1 MALISEKGEQEL
13 MKKNNVKVKENIT
26 MVDKVNA
33 INLIVSSY
41 FTDGEYTPYYSDM
54 AQVMAVIT
62 YFIEGIEFEE
72 GEDIYNAVMQDEE
85 LVDIVHD
92 VLFDDDM
99 IFIKNNAKDKV
110 EFIKQKIIHSHA
122 DMDKI
127 IEACNVI
134 IDSLENFSKLNIK
147 EMKKED
153 MQNASIVLEKLAS
166 NNNLTPEVIS
176 NVLKDAVGFKMD
188 EATEEILDSKN
199 EQIRGLKEENKE
211 LRKYKALWESRNTT
225 ASSDKVVSMKV

>member
-1 MALISEKGEQEL
+1 
-13 MKKNNVKVKENIT
+13 MKKGKIEIKKNISI
-26 MVDKVNA
+26 VDKVNA

-41 FTDGEYTPYYSDM
+41 FTDGEYTPYYSKM
-54 AQVMAVIT
+54 AEVMAVVT

-72 GEDIYNAVMQDEE
+72 GEDIYDAVTQDEE
-85 LVDIVHD
+85 LNDMVHD
-92 VLFDDDM
+92 ILFEDDM
-99 IFIKNNAKDKV
+99 IFVKDNAKDKV
-110 EFIKQKIIHSHA
+110 EFLKQKIIHSHA

>member
-1 MALISEKGEQEL
+1 
-13 MKKNNVKVKENIT
+13 MKKGKIEIKKNIS

-41 FTDGEYTPYYSDM
+41 FTNGEYTPYYSDM
-54 AQVMAVIT
+54 AQVMAVVT
-62 YFIEGIEFEE
+62 YFIDGIEFEND
-72 GEDIYNAVMQDEE
+72 EDIYTAVMQDEE

-92 VLFDDDM
+92 VLFEDDM
-99 IFIKNNAKDKV
+99 IFVKDNAKDKV
-110 EFIKQKIIHSHA
+110 EFLKQKIIHSHA

-166 NNNLTPEVIS
+166 NDNLTPEVIS

-188 EATEEILDSKN
+188 EAAEEILDSKN

>member
-1 MALISEKGEQEL
+1 
-13 MKKNNVKVKENIT
+13 MKKGKIEIKKNIT

-54 AQVMAVIT
+54 AQVMAVVT

-99 IFIKNNAKDKV
+99 IFIKNNARDKV
-110 EFIKQKIIHSHA
+110 KFLKQQIIHSHA
-122 DMDKI
+122 DTDRI

-188 EATEEILDSKN
+188 EATEKILDSKN

-225 ASSDKVVSMKV
+225 ASDKVVPMEG

>member
-1 MALISEKGEQEL
+1 

>member
-1 MALISEKGEQEL
+1 
-13 MKKNNVKVKENIT
+13 MKKGKIEIKKNIS

-41 FTDGEYTPYYSDM
+41 FTNGEYTPYYSDM
-54 AQVMAVIT
+54 AQVMAVVT

-85 LVDIVHD
+85 LNDMVHD
-92 VLFDDDM
+92 ILFEDDM
-99 IFIKNNAKDKV
+99 IFVKDNAKDKV
-110 EFIKQKIIHSHA
+110 EFLKQKIIHSHA

-166 NNNLTPEVIS
+166 NDNLTPEVIS
-176 NVLKDAVGFKMD
+176 DILKNAVGFKMD
-188 EATEEILDSKN
+188 EATEEIIDAKN
-199 EQIRGLKEENKE
+199 AEIRE

>member
-1 MALISEKGEQEL
+1 
-13 MKKNNVKVKENIT
+13 MKKGKIEIKKNIS

-54 AQVMAVIT
+54 AQVMAVVT
-62 YFIEGIEFEE
+62 YFIEGIEFEND
-72 GEDIYNAVMQDEE
+72 EDIYTAVMQDEE

-92 VLFDDDM
+92 VLFNDDM
-99 IFIKNNAKDKV
+99 IFIKNNARDKV
-110 EFIKQKIIHSHA
+110 EFLKQKIIHSHA

-134 IDSLENFSKLNIK
+134 VDSLENFSKLNIK

-176 NVLKDAVGFKMD
+176 NVLKDAVGFNMD
-188 EATEEILDSKN
+188 KATEEIIDAKN
-199 EQIRGLKEENKE
+199 AEIRE

>member
-1 MALISEKGEQEL
+1 
-13 MKKNNVKVKENIT
+13 MKKGKIEIKKNIS

-41 FTDGEYTPYYSDM
+41 FTDGEYTPYYSKM
-54 AQVMAVIT
+54 AEVMAVVT
-62 YFIEGIEFEE
+62 YFIEGIDFEE
-72 GEDIYNAVMQDEE
+72 GEDIYDAVMQDEE
-85 LVDIVHD
+85 LNDMVHD
-92 VLFDDDM
+92 ILFEDDM
-99 IFIKNNAKDKV
+99 IFVKDNAKDKV
-110 EFIKQKIIHSHA
+110 EFLKQKIIHSHA

-127 IEACNVI
+127 IEVCNVI

>member
-1 MALISEKGEQEL
+1 
-13 MKKNNVKVKENIT
+13 MKKGKIEIKKNIS

-85 LVDIVHD
+85 LNDMVHD
-92 VLFDDDM
+92 ILFEDDM
-99 IFIKNNAKDKV
+99 IFVKDNAKDKV

-122 DMDKI
+122 DTDRI

>member
-1 MALISEKGEQEL
+1 
-13 MKKNNVKVKENIT
+13 MKKGKIEIKKNISI
-26 MVDKVNA
+26 VDKVNA

-41 FTDGEYTPYYSDM
+41 FTDGEYTPYYSKM
-54 AQVMAVIT
+54 AEVMAVVT

-92 VLFDDDM
+92 ILFEDDM
-99 IFIKNNAKDKV
+99 IFVKDNAKDKV
-110 EFIKQKIIHSHA
+110 EFLKQKIIHSHA

-127 IEACNVI
+127 IEVCNVI

-225 ASSDKVVSMKV
+225 ASSDKLCL

>member
-1 MALISEKGEQEL
+1 
-13 MKKNNVKVKENIT
+13 MKKGKIEIKKNIT

-41 FTDGEYTPYYSDM
+41 FTDGEYTPYYSKM
-54 AQVMAVIT
+54 AEVMAVVT

-72 GEDIYNAVMQDEE
+72 GEDIYNTVMQDEE
-85 LVDIVHD
+85 LNDMVHD
-92 VLFDDDM
+92 ILFEDDM
-99 IFIKNNAKDKV
+99 IFVKDNAKDKV
-110 EFIKQKIIHSHA
+110 EFLKQKIIHSHA

-176 NVLKDAVGFKMD
+176 NVLKDVVGFKMD

-211 LRKYKALWESRNTT
+211 LKKYKALWESRNTT
-225 ASSDKVVSMKV
+225 ASSDKVVPMEG

>member
-1 MALISEKGEQEL
+1 
-13 MKKNNVKVKENIT
+13 MKKGKIEIKKNIS

-41 FTDGEYTPYYSDM
+41 FTNGEYTPYYSDM
-54 AQVMAVIT
+54 AQVMAVVT
-62 YFIEGIEFEE
+62 YFIDGIEFEND
-72 GEDIYNAVMQDEE
+72 EDIYTAVMQDEE

-92 VLFDDDM
+92 VLFEDDM
-99 IFIKNNAKDKV
+99 IFVKDNAKDKV
-110 EFIKQKIIHSHA
+110 EFLKQKIIHSHA

-225 ASSDKVVSMKV
+225 ASSDKVVPMEV

>member
-1 MALISEKGEQEL
+1 
-13 MKKNNVKVKENIT
+13 MKKGKIEIKKNIS

-41 FTDGEYTPYYSDM
+41 FTNGEYTPYYSDM
-54 AQVMAVIT
+54 AQVMAVVT
-62 YFIEGIEFEE
+62 YFIDGIEFEND
-72 GEDIYNAVMQDEE
+72 EDIYTAVMQDEE
-85 LVDIVHD
+85 LSDIVHD
-92 VLFDDDM
+92 VLFEDDM
-99 IFIKNNAKDKV
+99 IFIKNNAIDKV
-110 EFIKQKIIHSHA
+110 EFLKQQIIHSHA
-122 DMDKI
+122 DTDKI
-127 IEACNVI
+127 IEVCNVI

-188 EATEEILDSKN
+188 KAAEEIIDAKN

-225 ASSDKVVSMKV
+225 ASSDKVVPMEV

>member
-1 MALISEKGEQEL
+1 
-13 MKKNNVKVKENIT
+13 MKKDNFRIKENIT

-41 FTDGEYTPYYSDM
+41 FTNGEYTPYYSKM
-54 AQVMAVIT
+54 AEVMAVVT

-72 GEDIYNAVMQDEE
+72 GEDIYDAVMQDEE
-85 LVDIVHD
+85 LNDMVHD
-92 VLFDDDM
+92 ILFEDDM
-99 IFIKNNAKDKV
+99 IFVKDNAKDKV
-110 EFIKQKIIHSHA
+110 EFLKQKIIHSHA

-166 NNNLTPEVIS
+166 NNNLTTEVIS

>member
-1 MALISEKGEQEL
+1 
-13 MKKNNVKVKENIT
+13 MKKGKIEIKKNIS

-41 FTDGEYTPYYSDM
+41 FTNGEYTPYYSDM
-54 AQVMAVIT
+54 AQVMAVVT

-72 GEDIYNAVMQDEE
+72 GEDIYDAVMQDEE
-85 LVDIVHD
+85 LNDMVHD
-92 VLFDDDM
+92 ILFEDDM
-99 IFIKNNAKDKV
+99 IFVKDNAKDKV
-110 EFIKQKIIHSHA
+110 EFLKQKIIHSHA

-153 MQNASIVLEKLAS
+153 IQNASIVLEKLAS

>member
-1 MALISEKGEQEL
+1 
-13 MKKNNVKVKENIT
+13 MKKGKIEIKKNIT

-41 FTDGEYTPYYSDM
+41 FTDGEYTPYYSKM
-54 AQVMAVIT
+54 AEVMAVVT

-72 GEDIYNAVMQDEE
+72 GEDIYNTVMQDEE
-85 LVDIVHD
+85 LNDMVHD
-92 VLFDDDM
+92 ILFEDDM
-99 IFIKNNAKDKV
+99 IFVKDNAKDKV
-110 EFIKQKIIHSHA
+110 EFLKQKIIHSHA

-176 NVLKDAVGFKMD
+176 NVLKDAVGFNMD
-188 EATEEILDSKN
+188 KETEEIIDAKN

-211 LRKYKALWESRNTT
+211 LRKYKALWESRNVA
-225 ASSDKVVSMKV
+225 ASSDKVVPMEG

>member
-1 MALISEKGEQEL
+1 
-13 MKKNNVKVKENIT
+13 MKKGKIEIKKNISI
-26 MVDKVNA
+26 VDKVNA

-41 FTDGEYTPYYSDM
+41 FTDGEYTPYYSKM
-54 AQVMAVIT
+54 AEVMAVVT
-62 YFIEGIEFEE
+62 YFIEGIEFDE
-72 GEDIYNAVMQDEE
+72 GEDIYDAVMQDED

-92 VLFDDDM
+92 ILFEDDM
-99 IFIKNNAKDKV
+99 IFVKDNAKDKV
-110 EFIKQKIIHSHA
+110 EFLKQKIIHSHA

-188 EATEEILDSKN
+188 EATEEILDAKN

>member
-1 MALISEKGEQEL
+1 
-13 MKKNNVKVKENIT
+13 MKKGKIEIKKNISI
-26 MVDKVNA
+26 VDKVNA

-41 FTDGEYTPYYSDM
+41 FTNGEYTPYYSDM
-54 AQVMAVIT
+54 AQVMAVVT
-62 YFIEGIEFEE
+62 YFIEGIEFEND
-72 GEDIYNAVMQDEE
+72 EDIYTAVMQDEE
-85 LVDIVHD
+85 LSDIVHD
-92 VLFDDDM
+92 VLFEDDM
-99 IFIKNNAKDKV
+99 IFIKNNAIDKV
-110 EFIKQKIIHSHA
+110 EFLKQQIIHSHA
-122 DMDKI
+122 DMNKI

-176 NVLKDAVGFKMD
+176 NVLKDAVGFNMD
-188 EATEEILDSKN
+188 KATEEIIDAKN
-199 EQIRGLKEENKE
+199 AEIRE

>member
-1 MALISEKGEQEL
+1 
-13 MKKNNVKVKENIT
+13 MKKGKIEIKKNIS

-41 FTDGEYTPYYSDM
+41 FTDGEYTPYYSKM
-54 AQVMAVIT
+54 AEVMAVVT

-72 GEDIYNAVMQDEE
+72 GEDIYNTVMQDEE
-85 LVDIVHD
+85 LNDMVHD
-92 VLFDDDM
+92 ILFEDDM
-99 IFIKNNAKDKV
+99 IFVKDNAKDKV

-211 LRKYKALWESRNTT
+211 LRKYKALWESRNVA

>member
-1 MALISEKGEQEL
+1 
-13 MKKNNVKVKENIT
+13 MKKGKIEIKKNIS

-41 FTDGEYTPYYSDM
+41 FTNGEYTPYYSKM
-54 AQVMAVIT
+54 AEVMAVVT

-99 IFIKNNAKDKV
+99 IFIKNNARDKV
-110 EFIKQKIIHSHA
+110 KFLKQQIILSHA
-122 DMDKI
+122 DTDRI

-176 NVLKDAVGFKMD
+176 NVLKDAVGFNMD
-188 EATEEILDSKN
+188 KETEEILDSKN

-211 LRKYKALWESRNTT
+211 LRKYKALWESRNA
-225 ASSDKVVSMKV
+225 ASSNKVVSMKV

>member
-1 MALISEKGEQEL
+1 
-13 MKKNNVKVKENIT
+13 MKKGKIEIKKNIT

-62 YFIEGIEFEE
+62 YFIEGIEFEND
-72 GEDIYNAVMQDEE
+72 EDIYTAVMQDEE

-99 IFIKNNAKDKV
+99 IFVKDNAKDKV

-153 MQNASIVLEKLAS
+153 LQKKSI
-166 NNNLTPEVIS
+166 
-176 NVLKDAVGFKMD
+176 
-188 EATEEILDSKN
+188 KN
-199 EQIRGLKEENKE
+199 IRK
-211 LRKYKALWESRNTT
+211 RT
-225 ASSDKVVSMKV
+225 

>member
-1 MALISEKGEQEL
+1 
-13 MKKNNVKVKENIT
+13 MKKGKIEIKKNIT

-54 AQVMAVIT
+54 AQVKAVMT
-62 YFIEGIEFEE
+62 YGIEGIEGEE

-85 LVDIVHD
+85 LNDMVHD
-92 VLFDDDM
+92 ILFEDDM
-99 IFIKNNAKDKV
+99 IFVKDNAKDKV

-166 NNNLTPEVIS
+166 NDNLTPEVIS

-188 EATEEILDSKN
+188 EATEEIIDAKN
-199 EQIRGLKEENKE
+199 AEIRE

-225 ASSDKVVSMKV
+225 ASSDKVVPMEG